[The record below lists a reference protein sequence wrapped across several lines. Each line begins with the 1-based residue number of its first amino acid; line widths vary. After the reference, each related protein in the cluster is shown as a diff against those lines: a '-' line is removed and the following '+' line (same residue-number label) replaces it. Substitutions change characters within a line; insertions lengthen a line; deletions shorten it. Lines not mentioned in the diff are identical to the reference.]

1 MLRPHRLQAAS
12 GGADVCFRFRCSAC
26 VTPRRT
32 IMFFGYRRAAV
43 AMALSVAM
51 HSVATTRI
59 VRADSEV
66 VGGNGT
72 SNVVARAR
80 QLVPFVRARQL
91 QTTQHMCA
99 QQRAQTVVG
108 RRERPPAGDCSSLTT
123 ASARRKCEPVAP
135 VRVNIREHTTLT
147 SVSPPSSTGTAG
159 AMIAVLQ
166 LRSRATTARESVR
179 AQRCRGA

>member
-1 MLRPHRLQAAS
+1 MCH
-12 GGADVCFRFRCSAC
+12 
-26 VTPRRT
+26 TPRRT

-51 HSVATTRI
+51 HSMATTRI

-80 QLVPFVRARQL
+80 QLVPPFVRARQL